1 MVPDSGDPFRDY
13 HRGRFWMSLLKFT
26 AGTAAAVAVVAG
38 VMQLA
43 AGAPPYAA
51 QPLAARGLPVPAPDG
66 AATLATRA
74 TPAVPAAAVP
84 TPAAP
89 PPAALAPG
97 DSAAAPSSTAAP
109 VLGSAASTPD
119 QPATVT
125 GPGRWAIVINT
136 TGYQAELDKCLW
148 VRMDLGATAPIVGAH
163 NNCGGSIVL
172 AMKLGDIVTLSG
184 TALDGAYTVIA
195 ARNAHAGDSAAA
207 ATSGWSG
214 AVILQ
219 TCYFNAGGEE
229 RLLELERA

>member
-1 MVPDSGDPFRDY
+1 MVRDSGDPFRDY
-13 HRGRFWMSLLKFT
+13 HRGRFWMSLLKLT
-26 AGTAAAVAVVAG
+26 AGAAAAVALVAG

-43 AGAPPYAA
+43 AGAPLYAA
-51 QPLAARGLPVPAPDG
+51 QPVAARGLPAPAPDD
-66 AATLATRA
+66 AATITTRP
-74 TPAVPAAAVP
+74 TPAVRASAVP

-89 PPAALAPG
+89 PPVALAPG
-97 DSAAAPSSTAAP
+97 DSAAAPSSTVAP

-119 QPATVT
+119 QPAVVT
-125 GPGRWAIVINT
+125 GPGRWAILINT

-172 AMKLGDIVTLSG
+172 AMQLGDIVTLSG
-184 TALDGAYTVIA
+184 TALDGEYRVID
-195 ARNAHAGDSAAA
+195 ARNAHAGDSAAT
-207 ATSGWSG
+207 ATSGWTG

-219 TCYFNAGGEE
+219 TCYFNSGGVE